1 MGSDG
6 SKALHISRP
15 SRACGVGIPLRLTIA
30 RYLANVHAVAAVL
43 TGPGLG
49 AMAHLVAVATGKDQY
64 LRDLSQGLGTWD
76 QARTEAIEIE
86 GVVDTLAGLKH

>member
-1 MGSDG
+1 M
-6 SKALHISRP
+6 
-15 SRACGVGIPLRLTIA
+15 
-30 RYLANVHAVAAVL
+30 
-43 TGPGLG
+43 
-49 AMAHLVAVATGKDQY
+49 VAVATGKDQY